1 MIIKT
6 LMYKIKKK
14 KYLLI
19 NQMINRTKI
28 KKNSKIR
35 I

>member
-1 MIIKT
+1 MIIKK

-28 KKNSKIR
+28 KKKSKIR
-35 I
+35 V